1 MILLQINTTANW
13 GSTGKI
19 AEQIGERILDRGGKS
34 YLAYGYYVNPSR
46 SVLLRLGSKLSLK
59 WHRRIARWFDRHGL
73 LSRCAT
79 RKLIKQIRQIKP
91 DIIHLHN
98 IHGDFINYPILFE
111 YLQSVDT
118 PVVWTLHDCWT
129 FTGRCAHYIKSG
141 CDKWKSGC
149 YDCKHKKSY
158 PKTYIDRSA
167 QNYALKRKYF
177 TSLGDRLV
185 IVPVSEWLAEEAR
198 QSFFANSRIHRIYNG
213 IDIATFVPC
222 RESEIRSQLGIDPK
236 QRIVLGVASA
246 WSADKGIF
254 DFYKLREQLDQS
266 YTIVLVGLNE
276 KTIAELPEGI
286 VGIPRTNSVAELAE
300 LYSEANVFV
309 NPTYADTF
317 PTTNLEAMACGTP
330 VITYRTGG
338 SPEPITPYTGIVVER
353 AGDVKGLRDAI
364 VDICDKGKARY
375 AEECRKRVVEN
386 FDKRTCFDK
395 YIELYDE
402 ILTNKN
408 R

>member
-79 RKLIKQIRQIKP
+79 RKLIKQIKQIKP

-149 YDCKHKKSY
+149 YDCKYKKSY

-286 VGIPRTNSVAELAE
+286 VGIQRTKNQQELADI
-300 LYSEANVFV
+300 YSM
-309 NPTYADTF
+309 ADVVLSLSRAETF
-317 PTTNLEAMACGTP
+317 GLTIAEGMACGTP
-330 VITYRTGG
+330 AIVYNVTAV
-338 SPEPITPYTGIVVER
+338 PELITPETG
-353 AGDVKGLRDAI
+353 LI
-364 VDICDKGKARY
+364 VDKVGDINGLVKSIEQICSNGKQYYSIA
-375 AEECRKRVVEN
+375 CRKRAVEN
-386 FDKRTCFDK
+386 FDKRMCFDK

>member
-1 MILLQINTTANW
+1 M
-13 GSTGKI
+13 
-19 AEQIGERILDRGGKS
+19 
-34 YLAYGYYVNPSR
+34 
-46 SVLLRLGSKLSLK
+46 
-59 WHRRIARWFDRHGL
+59 
-73 LSRCAT
+73 
-79 RKLIKQIRQIKP
+79 
-91 DIIHLHN
+91 
-98 IHGDFINYPILFE
+98 
-111 YLQSVDT
+111 
-118 PVVWTLHDCWT
+118 
-129 FTGRCAHYIKSG
+129 
-141 CDKWKSGC
+141 
-149 YDCKHKKSY
+149 
-158 PKTYIDRSA
+158 
-167 QNYALKRKYF
+167 
-177 TSLGDRLV
+177 V

-222 RESEIRSQLGIDPK
+222 KESEIRSQLGIDSK

-254 DFYKLREQLDQS
+254 DFYKLPEQLDQS

-364 VDICDKGKARY
+364 VDICDKGKAHY